1 MSPVFIMFLDC
12 VWQCLQQYPCAF
24 EFNEAFLLA
33 MAEHSQASRY
43 GTFLFDCQKDREAA
57 GLSEKT
63 LSFWGF
69 CDIPEEL
76 RRFKNV
82 FYEPLPGW
90 IKPSF
95 RPQSIQVWLALYGAG
110 TPYLEFHDEVHELL
124 MFLKDKHDT
133 AKEEIELKQTEL
145 ADLEAKVAAAGLA

>member
-124 MFLKDKHDT
+124 MILKDKHDT